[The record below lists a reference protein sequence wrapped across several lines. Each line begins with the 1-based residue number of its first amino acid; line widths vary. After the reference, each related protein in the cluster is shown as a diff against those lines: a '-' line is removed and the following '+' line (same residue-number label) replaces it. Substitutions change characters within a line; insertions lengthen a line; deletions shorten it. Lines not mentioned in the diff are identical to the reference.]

1 MKSLTKATL
10 ASALVLAV
18 TACGG
23 KDDDSPGDNVAEAYE
38 SKADN
43 VDDEADNAA
52 TENTAEALDNK
63 ADALRKEGQRK
74 QEAIDRSDAEAR
86 ATRAAQK
93 EPLTNK
99 K

>member
-23 KDDDSPGDNVAEAYE
+23 KDNDSPGDNVAEAYE
-38 SKADN
+38 AKADN
-43 VDDEADNAA
+43 VDDDADNAA
-52 TENTAEALDNK
+52 TENT

-74 QEAIDRSDAEAR
+74 QDAIDRSDAETR